1 MNSLVLVSQEDV
13 CSISLST
20 KKFELPSVRHNEKV
34 EVVNFTVVMT
44 KTIKM
49 NGILHLA
56 VFY

>member
-13 CSISLST
+13 CSVSLST
-20 KKFELPSVRHNEKV
+20 KKFELSSVRHDKKV
-34 EVVNFTVVMT
+34 EMVNFTVVMT